1 MQQVVKIVMFRFG
14 NKRWN
19 LIDTEMESSKL
30 LSLLRVCT
38 SAKSLKQAKL
48 LHRRILALCL
58 QSDVVLCKSLINV
71 YFACK
76 DHSSARLVSE
86 DNIDVQSDVYI
97 WNSLLS
103 GYAKSSMF
111 NEALDVFRRLLNCP
125 ICVADSYKYPNVIK
139 ACGALGRE
147 FHGRMIHRVVVKSGH
162 VCDAVVASSLVG
174 MYAKFNLLGDSVQV
188 FDEMPERD
196 VACWNAVMSCFCQS
210 GEAEKAMEFFDWMER
225 SGFEPNS
232 VSLTVAVSACSR
244 LLCLERGKEIH
255 RKYVK
260 RGFESDEY
268 VNSALVDMY
277 GKCGCLEMAREV
289 FEHMP
294 RKKDLSLRGDS
305 KSCIEILSRMIIEGA
320 RPSQT
325 TLTSILMACSRS
337 SNLQHGKFVHCYVIR
352 SFVDAD
358 VFMNCSLISLYFK
371 CGEVKLAETIF
382 AKTQKDVVE
391 SWNVMISGYVSVG
404 DWFKVIE
411 VYDKMVSVGVKP
423 DAVTFTSVLPACSQL
438 AVLEKGKRIHL
449 SISESGLETDEL
461 LMGALLDMYSKC
473 GDVKEASR
481 IFKSMPEKDVV
492 SWTVMISAYGSHG
505 QPREALH
512 HFDEMQKFGVNPDSV
527 TFLAIL
533 SACGHAGFIDEVIK
547 FFNEMRSKYGIKPS
561 VEHYSCL
568 IDVLGRA
575 ETRDNAELLRT
586 LFSACCLHRDHSL
599 GDRIARLLLE
609 RYPDDASTYTSLF
622 SLYASGE
629 SWDAAREVKLKMK
642 EVGLKKKPGCSWI
655 EINEQVCHFFA
666 EDRSHL
672 QAENATHSALPGEFT
687 LCYLARATL

>member
-1 MQQVVKIVMFRFG
+1 
-14 NKRWN
+14 
-19 LIDTEMESSKL
+19 MESSKL

-48 LHRRILALCL
+48 LHQRILALGL
-58 QSDVVLCKSLINV
+58 QSDVVICKSLINV

-86 DNIDVQSDVYI
+86 NIDIQSDVYI

-103 GYAKSSMF
+103 GYARSSMF
-111 NEALDVFRRLLNCP
+111 NEALEAFRRLLHCP
-125 ICVADSYKYPNVIK
+125 VCVADSYTYPNVIK

-147 FHGRMIHRVVVKSGH
+147 FHGRTIHTVVVKSGH

-174 MYAKFNLLGDSVQV
+174 MYAKFNLFGDSVQV

-196 VACWNAVMSCFCQS
+196 VASWNTVMSCLNQS
-210 GEAEKAMEFFDWMER
+210 GEAEKALELFNRMER

-232 VSLTVAVSACSR
+232 VSLTVAISACSR
-244 LLCLERGKEIH
+244 LLCLERGEEIH

-260 RGFESDEY
+260 KGFESDEY
-268 VNSALVDMY
+268 VSSALVDMY
-277 GKCGCLEMAREV
+277 GKCDCLEMAREV
-289 FEHMP
+289 FEHMTM
-294 RKKDLSLRGDS
+294 KSLVAWNSMIRGFVGKGDS
-305 KSCIEILSRMIIEGA
+305 KSCIELLSRMFIEGT

-337 SNLQHGKFVHCYVIR
+337 SNLQHGKFVHGYVIR

-358 VFMNCSLISLYFK
+358 VFMNCSLIDFYFK
-371 CGEVKLAETIF
+371 CGEVKVAETIF
-382 AKTQKDVVE
+382 AKTQKDVAE
-391 SWNVMISGYVSVG
+391 SWNVMISGYVG
-404 DWFKVIE
+404 AGNWFKAIE
-411 VYDKMVSVGVKP
+411 VYDQMLSVGVKP

-438 AVLEKGKRIHL
+438 ALLEKGKRIHL
-449 SISESGLETDEL
+449 SINESGLETDEL

-481 IFKSMPEKDVV
+481 IFKSMPKKDVV

-512 HFDEMQKFGVNPDSV
+512 HFDEMQKCGVKPDGV

-533 SACGHAGFIDEVIK
+533 SACGHAGFIDEGVK
-547 FFNEMRSKYGIKPS
+547 LFNEMRSKYGIKPS
-561 VEHYSCL
+561 TEHYSCL
-568 IDVLGRA
+568 IDILGRA
-575 ETRDNAELLRT
+575 GRLLDAYDILKQKPETRDDAEILRT

-599 GDRIARLLLE
+599 GDRISRLLLE
-609 RYPDDASTYTSLF
+609 RYPDDASTYTAMFSLF
-622 SLYASGE
+622 AYDE
-629 SWDAAREVKLKMK
+629 SWDAARLVKLKMK

-666 EDRSHL
+666 EDRSHP
-672 QAENATHSALPGEFT
+672 QAEIVYECLALLSGHIE
-687 LCYLARATL
+687 AGQ

>member
-1 MQQVVKIVMFRFG
+1 
-14 NKRWN
+14 
-19 LIDTEMESSKL
+19 MESTKL

-48 LHRRILALCL
+48 LHQRTLALGL

-86 DNIDVQSDVYI
+86 YNNIDVRSDVYI

-111 NEALDVFRRLLNCP
+111 NEALEAFRRLLNCDV
-125 ICVADSYKYPNVIK
+125 CVADSYTYPNVIK
-139 ACGALGRE
+139 ACGALGGE
-147 FHGRMIHRVVVKSGH
+147 FRGRMIHALVVKSGH
-162 VCDAVVASSLVG
+162 VCDVVVASSLVG
-174 MYAKFNLLGDSVQV
+174 MYAKFDLLGDSVQV

-196 VACWNAVMSCFCQS
+196 VACWNTVISCFYQS
-210 GEAEKAMEFFDWMER
+210 GEAEKALELFDRMER

-232 VSLTVAVSACSR
+232 VSLTVAISACSR

-260 RGFESDEY
+260 NRFESDEY
-268 VNSALVDMY
+268 VSSALVDMY

-294 RKKDLSLRGDS
+294 RKSLVACNSMIRGFVGRGDS
-305 KSCIEILSRMIIEGA
+305 KSCVEILSRMIIEGT

-337 SNLQHGKFVHCYVIR
+337 SNLGHGKFVHGYVIR

-358 VFMNCSLISLYFK
+358 VFMNCSLIDLYFK
-371 CGEVKLAETIF
+371 CGEIKLAETIF

-391 SWNVMISGYVSVG
+391 SWNVMVSGYVSVG
-404 DWFKVIE
+404 NWFKAIE
-411 VYDKMVSVGVKP
+411 VYDEMVSAGVKP
-423 DAVTFTSVLPACSQL
+423 DVVTFTSVLPACSQL

-449 SISESGLETDEL
+449 SINESALETDEL

-481 IFKSMPEKDVV
+481 IFKSMPKKDVV

-512 HFDEMQKFGVNPDSV
+512 RFDEMQKFGVKPDGV

-533 SACGHAGFIDEVIK
+533 SACSHAGFIDEGIK
-547 FFNEMRSKYGIKPS
+547 FFSQMSSIYGIKRQI
-561 VEHYSCL
+561 EHYLCL
-568 IDVLGRA
+568 IDILGRA
-575 ETRDNAELLRT
+575 GRLLEAYDILQQKPETRDDAELLRT

-609 RYPDDASTYTSLF
+609 RYPDDASKYTVLF
-622 SLYASGE
+622 SMYASCE

-666 EDRSHL
+666 EDRSHP
-672 QAENATHSALPGEFT
+672 QAENVYECLALLSGHIQ
-687 LCYLARATL
+687 AGQ

>member
-294 RKKDLSLRGDS
+294 RKSLVAWNSMIRG
-305 KSCIEILSRMIIEGA
+305 
-320 RPSQT
+320 
-325 TLTSILMACSRS
+325 
-337 SNLQHGKFVHCYVIR
+337 FVVKRRY
-352 SFVDAD
+352 
-358 VFMNCSLISLYFK
+358 LYFK

-575 ETRDNAELLRT
+575 
-586 LFSACCLHRDHSL
+586 
-599 GDRIARLLLE
+599 DRIARLLLE

-672 QAENATHSALPGEFT
+672 QAENVYECLSLLSGHIEASQ
-687 LCYLARATL
+687 

>member
-1 MQQVVKIVMFRFG
+1 
-14 NKRWN
+14 
-19 LIDTEMESSKL
+19 
-30 LSLLRVCT
+30 
-38 SAKSLKQAKL
+38 
-48 LHRRILALCL
+48 
-58 QSDVVLCKSLINV
+58 
-71 YFACK
+71 
-76 DHSSARLVSE
+76 
-86 DNIDVQSDVYI
+86 
-97 WNSLLS
+97 
-103 GYAKSSMF
+103 
-111 NEALDVFRRLLNCP
+111 
-125 ICVADSYKYPNVIK
+125 
-139 ACGALGRE
+139 
-147 FHGRMIHRVVVKSGH
+147 
-162 VCDAVVASSLVG
+162 
-174 MYAKFNLLGDSVQV
+174 
-188 FDEMPERD
+188 
-196 VACWNAVMSCFCQS
+196 
-210 GEAEKAMEFFDWMER
+210 
-225 SGFEPNS
+225 
-232 VSLTVAVSACSR
+232 
-244 LLCLERGKEIH
+244 
-255 RKYVK
+255 
-260 RGFESDEY
+260 
-268 VNSALVDMY
+268 
-277 GKCGCLEMAREV
+277 
-289 FEHMP
+289 
-294 RKKDLSLRGDS
+294 
-305 KSCIEILSRMIIEGA
+305 MIIEGA

-575 ETRDNAELLRT
+575 
-586 LFSACCLHRDHSL
+586 
-599 GDRIARLLLE
+599 DRIARLLLE

-672 QAENATHSALPGEFT
+672 QAENVYECLSLLSGHIEASQ
-687 LCYLARATL
+687 